1 MPGFTTKMH
10 QIRIRLGSAADP
22 ARELTAPPD
31 SLDEFRGRR
40 GLGKDLGRGKGT
52 GKGGDWEGREWGNEL
67 GGKEENGMVKGKG
80 MREWG
85 GQGKGADGKRKG
97 GRFLTE
103 TLGPVSNAG

>member
-1 MPGFTTKMH
+1 MH

-52 GKGGDWEGREWGNEL
+52 GKGGLGREGV
-67 GGKEENGMVKGKG
+67 GKRVGRERGKWNGKGKRDEG
-80 MREWG
+80 VGWAGEGSRWE
-85 GQGKGADGKRKG
+85 KERRTICDGDFRPC
-97 GRFLTE
+97 F
-103 TLGPVSNAG
+103 